1 MESATLESEV
11 TLELQKLVELTLSM
25 IKGNPAKMIE
35 LTSLEEKDASADIA
49 TLLVDNEIFYF
60 VDIKSESALDDGVEL
75 RSSKF
80 PQMAIS
86 LPRPLFTR
94 IKEKGW
100 SEDLC

>member
-1 MESATLESEV
+1 MEAATLESDIKS
-11 TLELQKLVELTLSM
+11 ELDKLVQLTLNM
-25 IKGNPAKMIE
+25 IGGNPAKMIE
-35 LTSLEEKDASADIA
+35 LTSLEDDGSSADIA
-49 TLLVDNEIFYF
+49 TLLVDDDIFYF
-60 VDIKSESALDDGVEL
+60 VDMKSDNPMDDGVEL

-100 SEDLC
+100 REDLC